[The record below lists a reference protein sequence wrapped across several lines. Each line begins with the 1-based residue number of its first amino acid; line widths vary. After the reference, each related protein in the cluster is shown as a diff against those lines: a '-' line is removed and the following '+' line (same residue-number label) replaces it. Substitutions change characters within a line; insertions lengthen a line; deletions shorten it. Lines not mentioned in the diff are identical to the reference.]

1 MRIPLLL
8 ARTYLF
14 SIKQRSFISFIN
26 VLAFLGLLIGIASLI
41 CVTSIF
47 NGFRLLVRDML
58 LTIDPHIRITLNE
71 DIDSKALKERVNK
84 YVDIYE
90 FNESSS
96 SKIIIGYRE
105 VTQAGMILGIDSLH
119 KYVKKSDDKVAIGI
133 GLADKLGVKKGDTI
147 SLSTPEMIDLAISGM
162 ALPSGIRVVIDS
174 IFQISSGVQYDNSFI
189 MADLRFLQDNG
200 LVGKRFADIRIEN
213 PDNVYELTKTLK
225 SDRIIGQLQIDTW
238 KDLHHELYS
247 TMEFER
253 NMSFIILGIISFV
266 SAFNILIA
274 MWMMVKSKSKD
285 IAMLLSMGTSQ
296 QDIKWTFM
304 LQGLTIGS
312 MGSILGAGL
321 GVLLCYGQEHYG
333 WISLP
338 NSIVPTMPVSL
349 SYDIVLISLI
359 LGISVSSIAGIYP
372 SILATRTN
380 ISEQLRHE

>member
-8 ARTYLF
+8 SRTYLF

-71 DIDSKALKERVNK
+71 GINTKGLKERLST

-96 SKIIIGYRE
+96 SKIIIGHKE
-105 VTQAGMILGIDSLH
+105 VTQAGMILGIESLH

-147 SLSTPEMIDLAISGM
+147 SLSTPEMIDMAISGM
-162 ALPSGIRVVIDS
+162 ALPTGIQVVIDS

-189 MADLRFLQDNG
+189 MADLHFLEDNG
-200 LVGKRFADIRIEN
+200 LVGKRFADVRIEN
-213 PDNVYELTKTLK
+213 PDKVYELQQTLK
-225 SDRIIGQLQIDTW
+225 SDRFLGELQIDTW

-285 IAMLLSMGTSQ
+285 IAMLLSMGATQ

-312 MGSILGAGL
+312 FGSLLGAGL
-321 GVLLCYGQEHYG
+321 GVLLCYGQKFYG

-338 NSIVPTMPVSL
+338 NSIVSTMPVSL
-349 SYDIVLISLI
+349 SYDIVLISVI

>member
-8 ARTYLF
+8 SRTYLF

-71 DIDSKALKERVNK
+71 GIDSKSLKERVNK
-84 YVDIYE
+84 YVDIFE

-162 ALPSGIRVVIDS
+162 ALPSGIQVVIDS

-189 MADLRFLQDNG
+189 MADLNFLQDNG

-225 SDRIIGQLQIDTW
+225 SDRIIGDLQIDTW

-285 IAMLLSMGTSQ
+285 IAMLLSMEASQ
-296 QDIKWTFM
+296 QDIKWKFM
-304 LQGLTIGS
+304 QQGLTIGS
-312 MGSILGAGL
+312 MGSILGAGFWQL
-321 GVLLCYGQEHYG
+321 EP
-333 WISLP
+333 ISL
-338 NSIVPTMPVSL
+338 NS
-349 SYDIVLISLI
+349 
-359 LGISVSSIAGIYP
+359 
-372 SILATRTN
+372 
-380 ISEQLRHE
+380 

>member
-71 DIDSKALKERVNK
+71 GINIKGLKERVST

-96 SKIIIGYRE
+96 SKIIIGHKE
-105 VTQAGMILGIDSLH
+105 VTQAGMILGIESLH
-119 KYVKKSDDKVAIGI
+119 RYVKKSDDKVAIGI

-162 ALPSGIRVVIDS
+162 ALPTGIQVVIDS

-189 MADLRFLQDNG
+189 MADLHFLQSNG
-200 LVGKRFADIRIEN
+200 LVGKRFADIRIDN

-225 SDRIIGQLQIDTW
+225 SDRIIGELQIDTW

-285 IAMLLSMGTSQ
+285 IAMLLSMGASQ

-312 MGSILGAGL
+312 LGSLLGAGL

-338 NSIVPTMPVSL
+338 NSIVSTMPVSL
-349 SYDIVLISLI
+349 SYDIVLISVI
-359 LGISVSSIAGIYP
+359 LGISVSSIAGLYP

>member
-8 ARTYLF
+8 SRTYLF

-71 DIDSKALKERVNK
+71 DTDCKALEERVSK
-84 YVDIYE
+84 YVTKYE

-96 SKIIIGYRE
+96 SKIIIGHRE
-105 VTQAGMILGIDSLH
+105 ITQAGMILGIETFH
-119 KYVKKSDDKVAIGI
+119 TYVKKSDNKVAIGI

-147 SLSTPEMIDLAISGM
+147 SLSTPEMIDMAISGM
-162 ALPSGIRVVIDS
+162 ALPTGIQVVIDS

-189 MADLRFLQDNG
+189 MADLGFLRDNG
-200 LVGKRFADIRIEN
+200 LVGKQFADLRIEN
-213 PDNVYELTKTLK
+213 PDNVYELMKSLKADKT
-225 SDRIIGQLQIDTW
+225 IGTLQIESW

-285 IAMLLSMGTSQ
+285 IAMLLSMGASQ

-304 LQGLTIGS
+304 LQGLVIGS

-321 GVLLCYGQEHYG
+321 GVLLCYGQDSYG
-333 WISLP
+333 WVSLP
-338 NSIVPTMPVSL
+338 NSIVSTMPVSL
-349 SYDIVLISLI
+349 SYDIVLMSII

>member
-8 ARTYLF
+8 SRTYLF

-71 DIDSKALKERVNK
+71 DIDCKALEERVSK
-84 YVDIYE
+84 YVTKYE

-96 SKIIIGYRE
+96 SKIIIGHRE
-105 VTQAGMILGIDSLH
+105 ITQAGMILGIETFH
-119 KYVKKSDDKVAIGI
+119 TYIKKTDNKVAIGI

-147 SLSTPEMIDLAISGM
+147 SLSTPEMIDMAISGM
-162 ALPSGIRVVIDS
+162 ALPTGIQVVIDS

-189 MADLRFLQDNG
+189 MADLGFLRDNG
-200 LVGKRFADIRIEN
+200 LVGKQFADLRIEN
-213 PDNVYELTKTLK
+213 PDNVYELMKSLKADKT
-225 SDRIIGQLQIDTW
+225 IGTLQIESW

-285 IAMLLSMGTSQ
+285 IAMLLSMGASQ

-304 LQGLTIGS
+304 LQGLVIGS

-321 GVLLCYGQEHYG
+321 GVLLCYGQESYG
-333 WISLP
+333 WVSLP
-338 NSIVPTMPVSL
+338 NSIVSTMPVSL
-349 SYDIVLISLI
+349 SYDIVLMSII

>member
-1 MRIPLLL
+1 MRSPLFL

-58 LTIDPHIRITLNE
+58 LTIDPHIRITLN
-71 DIDSKALKERVNK
+71 DGIDSKTLKDRIDK
-84 YVDIYE
+84 YVDIYN

-96 SKIIIGYRE
+96 SKIIIGHRE
-105 VTQAGMILGIDSLH
+105 ITQAGMILGIESLH
-119 KYVKKSDDKVAIGI
+119 KYVRKSDDKVAIGI
-133 GLADKLGVKKGDTI
+133 GLADKLGVKRGDTI
-147 SLSTPEMIDLAISGM
+147 SLSTPEMIDIALSGM
-162 ALPSGIRVVIDS
+162 ALPTGIQVVIDS

-189 MADLRFLQDNG
+189 IADLHFLEDNR

-213 PDNVYELTKTLK
+213 PDKVNELMKTLK
-225 SDRIIGQLQIDTW
+225 SDRILGELQIDTW

-285 IAMLLSMGTSQ
+285 IAMLLSMGASQ

-312 MGSILGAGL
+312 LGSLLGAGL
-321 GVLLCYGQEHYG
+321 GVLLCYGQENYG

-338 NSIVPTMPVSL
+338 NSIVSTMPVSV
-349 SYDIVLISLI
+349 SYDMVLISII

-372 SILATRTN
+372 SFLATRTN

>member
-8 ARTYLF
+8 SRTYLF

-71 DIDSKALKERVNK
+71 DTDCKALEERVSK
-84 YVDIYE
+84 YVTKYE

-96 SKIIIGYRE
+96 SKIIIGHRE
-105 VTQAGMILGIDSLH
+105 ITQAGMILGIETFH
-119 KYVKKSDDKVAIGI
+119 TYVKKSDNKVAIGI

-147 SLSTPEMIDLAISGM
+147 SLSTPEMIDMAISGM
-162 ALPSGIRVVIDS
+162 ALPTGIQVVIDS

-189 MADLRFLQDNG
+189 MADLDFLRDNG
-200 LVGKRFADIRIEN
+200 LVGKQFADLRIEN
-213 PDNVYELTKTLK
+213 PDNVYELMKSLKADKT
-225 SDRIIGQLQIDTW
+225 IGTLQIESW

-285 IAMLLSMGTSQ
+285 IAMLLSMGASQ

-304 LQGLTIGS
+304 LQGLVIGS

-321 GVLLCYGQEHYG
+321 GVLLCYGQDSYG
-333 WISLP
+333 WVSLP
-338 NSIVPTMPVSL
+338 NSIVSTMPVSL
-349 SYDIVLISLI
+349 SYDIVLMSII

>member
-8 ARTYLF
+8 SRTYLF

-71 DIDSKALKERVNK
+71 DIDYKSLEQRVST
-84 YVDIYE
+84 YVTHYKC
-90 FNESSS
+90 NESSS
-96 SKIIIGYRE
+96 SKIIIGHRE
-105 VTQAGMILGIDSLH
+105 VTQAGMILGIETLH
-119 KYVKKSDDKVAIGI
+119 TYVNKNNNKVAIGI

-147 SLSTPEMIDLAISGM
+147 SLSTPEMIDMAISGM
-162 ALPSGIRVVIDS
+162 ALPNGIQVVIDS

-189 MADLRFLQDNG
+189 MADLGFLRGNG
-200 LVGKRFADIRIEN
+200 LVGKQFADLRIEN
-213 PDNVYELTKTLK
+213 PDNVYELKKSLK
-225 SDRIIGQLQIDTW
+225 ADKIIGNLQIDTW

-285 IAMLLSMGTSQ
+285 IAMLLSMGVSQ

-304 LQGLTIGS
+304 LQGLAIGS
-312 MGSILGAGL
+312 MGTVLGAGL
-321 GVLLCYGQEHYG
+321 GVLLCHGQESYG

-338 NSIVPTMPVSL
+338 NSIVSTMPVSL
-349 SYDIVLISLI
+349 SYDIVLISII
-359 LGISVSSIAGIYP
+359 LGISVSTIAGIYP

>member
-58 LTIDPHIRITLNE
+58 LTIDPHIRVTLNE
-71 DIDSKALKERVNK
+71 GIDSKVLKERVNK

-105 VTQAGMILGIDSLH
+105 VTQAGMILGIESLH

-133 GLADKLGVKKGDTI
+133 GLADKLGIKKGDTI

-162 ALPSGIRVVIDS
+162 ALPTGIQVVIDS

-189 MADLRFLQDNG
+189 MADLHFLQSNG
-200 LVGKRFADIRIEN
+200 LVGQRFADIRIDN

-225 SDRIIGQLQIDTW
+225 SDRIIGELQIDTW

-285 IAMLLSMGTSQ
+285 IAMLLSMGASQ

-304 LQGLTIGS
+304 LQGMTIGS

-321 GVLLCYGQEHYG
+321 GVLLCYGQKHYG

-349 SYDIVLISLI
+349 SYDIVLISII

>member
-8 ARTYLF
+8 SRTYLF

-58 LTIDPHIRITLNE
+58 LTIDPHIRITLS
-71 DIDSKALKERVNK
+71 DGIDSKTLKDRIDK
-84 YVDIYE
+84 YVDIYN

-105 VTQAGMILGIDSLH
+105 ITQAGMILGIESLH

-133 GLADKLGVKKGDTI
+133 GLADKLGVKRGDTI
-147 SLSTPEMIDLAISGM
+147 SLSTPEMIDIALSGM
-162 ALPSGIRVVIDS
+162 ALPTGIQVVIDS

-189 MADLRFLQDNG
+189 MADLHFLEDNR

-213 PDNVYELTKTLK
+213 PDKVNELMKTLK
-225 SDRIIGQLQIDTW
+225 SDRILGELQIDTW

-285 IAMLLSMGTSQ
+285 IAMLLSMGASQ

-321 GVLLCYGQEHYG
+321 GVLLCYGQESYG

-338 NSIVPTMPVSL
+338 NSIVSTMPVSL
-349 SYDIVLISLI
+349 SYDIVLISII

>member
-1 MRIPLLL
+1 MRSPLLL

-71 DIDSKALKERVNK
+71 GINIKGLKERVST

-96 SKIIIGYRE
+96 SKIIIGHKE
-105 VTQAGMILGIDSLH
+105 VTQAGMILGIESLH
-119 KYVKKSDDKVAIGI
+119 RYVKKSDDKVAIGI

-162 ALPSGIRVVIDS
+162 ALPTGIQVVIDS

-189 MADLRFLQDNG
+189 MADLHFLQSNG
-200 LVGKRFADIRIEN
+200 LVGKRFADIRIDN

-225 SDRIIGQLQIDTW
+225 SDRIIGELQIDTW

-285 IAMLLSMGTSQ
+285 IAMLLSMGASQ

-312 MGSILGAGL
+312 LGSLLGAGL

-338 NSIVPTMPVSL
+338 NSIVSTMPVSL
-349 SYDIVLISLI
+349 SYDIVLISVI
-359 LGISVSSIAGIYP
+359 LGISVSSIAGLYP

>member
-1 MRIPLLL
+1 
-8 ARTYLF
+8 
-14 SIKQRSFISFIN
+14 
-26 VLAFLGLLIGIASLI
+26 
-41 CVTSIF
+41 
-47 NGFRLLVRDML
+47 
-58 LTIDPHIRITLNE
+58 
-71 DIDSKALKERVNK
+71 
-84 YVDIYE
+84 
-90 FNESSS
+90 
-96 SKIIIGYRE
+96 
-105 VTQAGMILGIDSLH
+105 
-119 KYVKKSDDKVAIGI
+119 VAIGI

-147 SLSTPEMIDLAISGM
+147 SLSTPEMNDLAISGM
-162 ALPSGIRVVIDS
+162 ALPSGIQVVIDS

-189 MADLRFLQDNG
+189 MSDLRFLQDNG
-200 LVGKRFADIRIEN
+200 LVGKRFADLRIDN

-225 SDRIIGQLQIDTW
+225 SDRIIGQLHIDTW

-285 IAMLLSMGTSQ
+285 IAMLLSMGASQ

-338 NSIVPTMPVSL
+338 NSIVSTMPVSL

>member
-8 ARTYLF
+8 SRTYLF

-58 LTIDPHIRITLNE
+58 LTIDPHIRITLN
-71 DIDSKALKERVNK
+71 DGIDSKTLKDRINK
-84 YVDIYE
+84 YVDIYN

-96 SKIIIGYRE
+96 SKIIIGHRE
-105 VTQAGMILGIDSLH
+105 ITQAGMILGIESLH
-119 KYVKKSDDKVAIGI
+119 KYVRKSDDKVAIGI
-133 GLADKLGVKKGDTI
+133 GLADKLGVKRGDTI
-147 SLSTPEMIDLAISGM
+147 SLSTPEMIDIALSGM
-162 ALPSGIRVVIDS
+162 ALPTGIQVVIDS

-189 MADLRFLQDNG
+189 IADLHFLEDNR

-213 PDNVYELTKTLK
+213 PDKVNELMKTLK
-225 SDRIIGQLQIDTW
+225 SDRILGELQIDTW

-285 IAMLLSMGTSQ
+285 IAMLLSMGASQ

-321 GVLLCYGQEHYG
+321 GVILCYGQESYG

-338 NSIVPTMPVSL
+338 NSIVTTMPVSL
-349 SYDIVLISLI
+349 SYDIVLISII

>member
-8 ARTYLF
+8 SRTYLF

-71 DIDSKALKERVNK
+71 GIDSKALKERVSK

-162 ALPSGIRVVIDS
+162 ALPSGIQVVIDS
-174 IFQISSGVQYDNSFI
+174 IFQISSGVQYANSFI
-189 MADLRFLQDNG
+189 MADLNFLQDNG

-213 PDNVYELTKTLK
+213 PDNVYELTKT
-225 SDRIIGQLQIDTW
+225 
-238 KDLHHELYS
+238 
-247 TMEFER
+247 
-253 NMSFIILGIISFV
+253 
-266 SAFNILIA
+266 
-274 MWMMVKSKSKD
+274 
-285 IAMLLSMGTSQ
+285 
-296 QDIKWTFM
+296 KWTFM

-321 GVLLCYGQEHYG
+321 GVLLCYGQEYYG

-338 NSIVPTMPVSL
+338 NSIVSTMPVSL
-349 SYDIVLISLI
+349 SYDIVLISVI

>member
-8 ARTYLF
+8 SRTYLF

-47 NGFRLLVRDML
+47 NGFRILVRDML
-58 LTIDPHIRITLNE
+58 LTIDPHIRITLN
-71 DIDSKALKERVNK
+71 DGIDSKTLKERIDK
-84 YVDIYE
+84 YIDIYA

-96 SKIIIGYRE
+96 SKIIIGHRE
-105 VTQAGMILGIDSLH
+105 VTQAGMILGIESLH

-133 GLADKLGVKKGDTI
+133 GLADKLGVKRGDTI
-147 SLSTPEMIDLAISGM
+147 SLSTPEMIDIAISGM
-162 ALPSGIRVVIDS
+162 ALPTGIQVVIDS

-189 MADLRFLQDNG
+189 MADLHFLEDNG

-213 PDNVYELTKTLK
+213 PDKVYELMQTLK
-225 SDRIIGQLQIDTW
+225 SDKILGELQIDTW
-238 KDLHHELYS
+238 KDLHLELYS

-285 IAMLLSMGTSQ
+285 IAMLLSMGASQ
-296 QDIKWTFM
+296 HDIKWTFM

-312 MGSILGAGL
+312 LGSLLGAGL
-321 GVLLCYGQEHYG
+321 GVLLCYGQENYG

-338 NSIVPTMPVSL
+338 NSIVSTMPVSV
-349 SYDIVLISLI
+349 SYDMVLISII

>member
-1 MRIPLLL
+1 
-8 ARTYLF
+8 
-14 SIKQRSFISFIN
+14 
-26 VLAFLGLLIGIASLI
+26 
-41 CVTSIF
+41 
-47 NGFRLLVRDML
+47 ML

-71 DIDSKALKERVNK
+71 DTDCKALEERVSK
-84 YVDIYE
+84 YVTKYE

-96 SKIIIGYRE
+96 SKIIIGHRE
-105 VTQAGMILGIDSLH
+105 ITQAGMILGIETFH
-119 KYVKKSDDKVAIGI
+119 TYVKKSDNKVAIGI

-147 SLSTPEMIDLAISGM
+147 SLSTPEMIDMAISGM
-162 ALPSGIRVVIDS
+162 ALPTGIQVVIDS

-189 MADLRFLQDNG
+189 MADLGFLRDNG
-200 LVGKRFADIRIEN
+200 LVGKQFADLRIEN
-213 PDNVYELTKTLK
+213 PDNVYELMKSLKADKT
-225 SDRIIGQLQIDTW
+225 IGTLQIESW
-238 KDLHHELYS
+238 KDLHHEMYS

-285 IAMLLSMGTSQ
+285 IAMLLSMGASQ

-304 LQGLTIGS
+304 LQGLVIGS

-321 GVLLCYGQEHYG
+321 GVLLCYGQDSYG
-333 WISLP
+333 WVSLP
-338 NSIVPTMPVSL
+338 NSIVSTMPVSL
-349 SYDIVLISLI
+349 SYDIVLMSII

>member
-338 NSIVPTMPVSL
+338 NSIVSTMPVSL
-349 SYDIVLISLI
+349 SYDIVLISVI

>member
-8 ARTYLF
+8 SRTYLF

-58 LTIDPHIRITLNE
+58 LTIDPHIRITLN
-71 DIDSKALKERVNK
+71 DGIDSKTLKDRIDK
-84 YVDIYE
+84 YVDIYN

-96 SKIIIGYRE
+96 SKIIIGHRE
-105 VTQAGMILGIDSLH
+105 ITQAGMILGIESLH
-119 KYVKKSDDKVAIGI
+119 KYVRKSDDKVAIGI
-133 GLADKLGVKKGDTI
+133 GLADKLGVKRGDTI
-147 SLSTPEMIDLAISGM
+147 SLSTPEMIDIALSGM
-162 ALPSGIRVVIDS
+162 ALPTGIQVVIDS

-189 MADLRFLQDNG
+189 IADLHFLEDNR

-213 PDNVYELTKTLK
+213 PDKVNELMKTLK
-225 SDRIIGQLQIDTW
+225 SDRILGELQIDTW

-285 IAMLLSMGTSQ
+285 IAMLLSMGASQ

-321 GVLLCYGQEHYG
+321 GVILCYGQESYG

-338 NSIVPTMPVSL
+338 NSIVTTMPVSL
-349 SYDIVLISLI
+349 SYDIVLISII

>member
-58 LTIDPHIRITLNE
+58 LTIDPHIRVTLNE
-71 DIDSKALKERVNK
+71 GIDSKVLKERVNK

-105 VTQAGMILGIDSLH
+105 VTQAGMILGIESLH

-133 GLADKLGVKKGDTI
+133 GLADKLGIKKGDTI

-162 ALPSGIRVVIDS
+162 ALPTGIQVVIDS

-189 MADLRFLQDNG
+189 MADLHFLQSNG
-200 LVGKRFADIRIEN
+200 LVGQRFADIRIDN

-225 SDRIIGQLQIDTW
+225 SDRIIGELQIDTW

-285 IAMLLSMGTSQ
+285 IAMLLSMGASQ

-304 LQGLTIGS
+304 LQGMTIGS

-321 GVLLCYGQEHYG
+321 GVLLCYGQKHYG

-349 SYDIVLISLI
+349 SYDIVLISVI

>member
-338 NSIVPTMPVSL
+338 NSIVSTMPVSL

>member
-8 ARTYLF
+8 SRTYLF

-71 DIDSKALKERVNK
+71 GIDSKALKERVNK

-189 MADLRFLQDNG
+189 MADLRFLQENG
-200 LVGKRFADIRIEN
+200 LVGKRFADLRIDN

-225 SDRIIGQLQIDTW
+225 LDRIIGELQIDTW

-285 IAMLLSMGTSQ
+285 IAMLLSMGASQ

-321 GVLLCYGQEHYG
+321 GVLLCYGQEYYG

-338 NSIVPTMPVSL
+338 NSIVSTMPVSL
-349 SYDIVLISLI
+349 SYDIVLISVI

>member
-1 MRIPLLL
+1 
-8 ARTYLF
+8 
-14 SIKQRSFISFIN
+14 
-26 VLAFLGLLIGIASLI
+26 
-41 CVTSIF
+41 
-47 NGFRLLVRDML
+47 ML

-71 DIDSKALKERVNK
+71 GINIKGLKERVST

-96 SKIIIGYRE
+96 SKIIIGHKE
-105 VTQAGMILGIDSLH
+105 VTQAGMILGIESLH
-119 KYVKKSDDKVAIGI
+119 RYVKKSDDKVAIGI

-162 ALPSGIRVVIDS
+162 SLPTGIQVVIDS

-189 MADLRFLQDNG
+189 MADLHFLQSNG
-200 LVGKRFADIRIEN
+200 LVGKRFADIRIDN

-225 SDRIIGQLQIDTW
+225 SDRIIGELQIDTW

-285 IAMLLSMGTSQ
+285 IAMLLSMGASQ

-312 MGSILGAGL
+312 LGSLLGAGL
-321 GVLLCYGQEHYG
+321 GVLLCYGQEYYG

-338 NSIVPTMPVSL
+338 NSIVSTMPVSL
-349 SYDIVLISLI
+349 SYDIVLISVI

>member
-349 SYDIVLISLI
+349 SYDIVLISVI

>member
-1 MRIPLLL
+1 
-8 ARTYLF
+8 
-14 SIKQRSFISFIN
+14 
-26 VLAFLGLLIGIASLI
+26 
-41 CVTSIF
+41 
-47 NGFRLLVRDML
+47 ML

-71 DIDSKALKERVNK
+71 GINIKGLKERVST

-96 SKIIIGYRE
+96 SKIIIGHKE
-105 VTQAGMILGIDSLH
+105 VTQAGMILGIESLH
-119 KYVKKSDDKVAIGI
+119 RYVKKSDDKVAIGI

-162 ALPSGIRVVIDS
+162 ALPTGIQVVIDS

-189 MADLRFLQDNG
+189 MADLHFLQSNG
-200 LVGKRFADIRIEN
+200 LVGKRFADIRIDN

-225 SDRIIGQLQIDTW
+225 SDRIIGELQIDTW

-285 IAMLLSMGTSQ
+285 IAMLLSMGATQ

-312 MGSILGAGL
+312 LGSLLGAGL

-338 NSIVPTMPVSL
+338 NSIVSTMPVSL
-349 SYDIVLISLI
+349 SYDIVLISI
-359 LGISVSSIAGIYP
+359 VLGISVSSIAGIYP
-372 SILATRTN
+372 SILANRTN

>member
-1 MRIPLLL
+1 MRIPLFL

-58 LTIDPHIRITLNE
+58 LTIDPHIRITLN
-71 DIDSKALKERVNK
+71 DGIDSKTLKDRIDK
-84 YVDIYE
+84 YVDIYN

-96 SKIIIGYRE
+96 SKIIIGHRE
-105 VTQAGMILGIDSLH
+105 ITQAGMILGIESLH
-119 KYVKKSDDKVAIGI
+119 KYVRKSDDKVAIGI
-133 GLADKLGVKKGDTI
+133 GLADKLGVKRGDTI
-147 SLSTPEMIDLAISGM
+147 SLSTPEMIDIALSGM
-162 ALPSGIRVVIDS
+162 ALPTGIQVVIDS

-189 MADLRFLQDNG
+189 IADLHFLEDNR

-213 PDNVYELTKTLK
+213 PDKVNELMKTLK
-225 SDRIIGQLQIDTW
+225 SDRILGELQIDTW

-285 IAMLLSMGTSQ
+285 IAMLLSMGASQ

-321 GVLLCYGQEHYG
+321 GVLLCYGQNSYG

-338 NSIVPTMPVSL
+338 NSIVTTMPVSL
-349 SYDIVLISLI
+349 SYDIVLISII

>member
-71 DIDSKALKERVNK
+71 GIDSKALKERVNK

-162 ALPSGIRVVIDS
+162 ALPTGIQVVIDS

-200 LVGKRFADIRIEN
+200 LVGKRFADLRIDN

-349 SYDIVLISLI
+349 SYDIVLISVI

>member
-71 DIDSKALKERVNK
+71 GINIKGLKERVST

-96 SKIIIGYRE
+96 SKIIIGHKE
-105 VTQAGMILGIDSLH
+105 VTQAGMILGIESLH

-162 ALPSGIRVVIDS
+162 ALPTGIQVVIDS

-189 MADLRFLQDNG
+189 MADLHFLQSNG
-200 LVGKRFADIRIEN
+200 LVGKRFADIRIDN

-225 SDRIIGQLQIDTW
+225 SDRIIGELQIDTW

-285 IAMLLSMGTSQ
+285 IAMLLSMGASQ

-312 MGSILGAGL
+312 LGSLLGAGL

-338 NSIVPTMPVSL
+338 NSIVSTMPVSL
-349 SYDIVLISLI
+349 SYDIVLISVI
-359 LGISVSSIAGIYP
+359 LGISVSSIAGLYP